1 MFDPILHNPIRTHII
16 SHLSKCDE
24 ASFKELKTALG
35 LTDGN
40 LNSHLKALS
49 KEEYIDTKKFFD
61 KNRPKTVYSLNEKG
75 RKSFL
80 KYLHDLH
87 KFLEDNKSQ

>member
-1 MFDPILHNPIRTHII
+1 MFNPALHNPIRTNIV
-16 SHLSKCDE
+16 SFLSKCDE
-24 ASFKELKTALG
+24 ASFKELKTQLD

-61 KNRPKTVYSLNEKG
+61 KNRPKTVYSLNKKG
-75 RKSFL
+75 SEEFL
-80 KYLHDLH
+80 KYLDQLQL
-87 KFLEDNKSQ
+87 FLESNASS